1 VEEAIV
7 RCWENLDRVR
17 SDQGSC
23 GEVAR
28 PPAVGFNQTEDDAE
42 ICKQL
47 GALNQVSSIP
57 LSTFNLC
64 PSSPLCF
71 NVCELV
77 KKEVYLRA
85 FIGTKEPLILCEL
98 VLSACIE

>member
-1 VEEAIV
+1 VEEAVV
-7 RCWENLDRVR
+7 RCWEDLDRVR

-28 PPAVGFNQTEDDAE
+28 PPAVGFNQTKDDA
-42 ICKQL
+42 KVRKLLSALSQL
-47 GALNQVSSIP
+47 SSVP
-57 LSTFNLC
+57 LSTFNLR
-64 PSSPLCF
+64 PSSPFCF

-77 KKEVYLRA
+77 KKEVYLRT
-85 FIGTKEPLILCEL
+85 FVGTKEPLILCEL